1 MKTRYT
7 VALSMLAGVALGATA
22 IQGLHAQA
30 KKVYL
35 ISESDVVDRASM
47 EAWNPQIREAII
59 KGGASS
65 IFQSTKTIAV
75 IGTAPQRVAVTEF
88 PSVEKAQAWLD
99 SAERKAM
106 ASQRD
111 KAIKF
116 NQLFIAE
123 GN

>member
-35 ISESDVVDRASM
+35 ISESEVLDRA
-47 EAWNPQIREAII
+47 EADAWNTTVRAAIN
-59 KGGASS
+59 KAGGSLVTS
-65 IFQSTKTIAV
+65 DKITAV
-75 IGTAPQRVAVTEF
+75 LGTAPQRIGITEF
-88 PSVEKAQAWLD
+88 QSIEKAQAWLD
-99 SAERKAM
+99 SAERKAL
-106 ASQRD
+106 APQRD

-116 NQLFIAE
+116 SQLFLVE
-123 GN
+123 GH

>member
-35 ISESDVVDRASM
+35 ISQSEVLDRAAAD
-47 EAWNPQIREAII
+47 AWNTTVRAAIN
-59 KGGASS
+59 KAGGSLVTS
-65 IFQSTKTIAV
+65 DKITAV
-75 IGTAPQRVAVTEF
+75 LGTAPQRIGITEF
-88 PSVEKAQAWLD
+88 QSIEKAHAWLD
-99 SAERKAM
+99 SAERKAL
-106 ASQRD
+106 APQRD

-116 NQLFIAE
+116 SQLFLVE
-123 GN
+123 GH

>member
-35 ISESDVVDRASM
+35 VSQSEVLDRAAAD
-47 EAWNPQIREAII
+47 AWNTTVREALN
-59 KGGASS
+59 KAGGSLVTS
-65 IFQSTKTIAV
+65 DKITAV
-75 IGTAPQRVAVTEF
+75 LGTAPQRIGITEF
-88 PSVEKAQAWLD
+88 QSIEKAHAWLD
-99 SAERKAM
+99 SAERKAL
-106 ASQRD
+106 APQRD

-116 NQLFIAE
+116 SQLFLVE
-123 GN
+123 GH

>member
-35 ISESDVVDRASM
+35 ISESEVLDRA
-47 EAWNPQIREAII
+47 AADVWNTTIRAAIN
-59 KGGASS
+59 KAGGSLVTS
-65 IFQSTKTIAV
+65 DKITAV
-75 IGTAPQRVAVTEF
+75 LGTAPQRIGITEF
-88 PSVEKAQAWLD
+88 QSIEKAQAWLD
-99 SAERKAM
+99 SAERKAL
-106 ASQRD
+106 APQRD

-116 NQLFIAE
+116 SQLFLVE
-123 GN
+123 GH